1 MNGELRC
8 STMVSY
14 LELFLEFLKIGFIMF
29 GGGYGGI
36 GIYYRVLV
44 EEKKWISEEEF
55 LSIIGIAESTP
66 GPIAINAATWVGYV
80 LKGIPGSILATL
92 GIVLPCYIVILGIVM
107 SLRPYMDHW
116 IAKAVFRG
124 INAAVLAIILYAL
137 IRLANSTL
145 VKSGVVDFVATS
157 MFIIFAILML
167 TLKLHPIVVI
177 GSAALISLLIK
188 LIGF

>member
-1 MNGELRC
+1 
-8 STMVSY
+8 
-14 LELFLEFLKIGFIMF
+14 
-29 GGGYGGI
+29 
-36 GIYYRVLV
+36 
-44 EEKKWISEEEF
+44 
-55 LSIIGIAESTP
+55 
-66 GPIAINAATWVGYV
+66 
-80 LKGIPGSILATL
+80 
-92 GIVLPCYIVILGIVM
+92 
-107 SLRPYMDHW
+107 
-116 IAKAVFRG
+116 